1 MFVHNEGLTSQSA
14 AQHLDWLAKKS
25 PREASA
31 TYLQARSAYLSWD
44 PNRFWHVI
52 DKVS

>member
-1 MFVHNEGLTSQSA
+1 MFVHNEGFTSQSV

-31 TYLQARSAYLSWD
+31 TYSQARNAYSSWD
-44 PNRFWHVI
+44 ANRFWHVI

>member
-1 MFVHNEGLTSQSA
+1 MSIHNEGITCQQT
-14 AQHLDWLAKKS
+14 AQHIDWLAKRS

-31 TYLQARSAYLSWD
+31 TYFQAKNAYLSWD